1 MGLFPAVTTLPVV
14 VENGH
19 AEAAQFSRWSIFVPI
34 VPTESGFNF
43 VGKAQPVMNDDEVL
57 AATAATIAR
66 RVSAF
71 YESHPYPPPVDDLQA
86 YRQIWDDQRRRA
98 EFHLFWP
105 AEPYHEDR
113 SILVAGCG
121 TTQAAHCALRW
132 PRAQVIGID
141 LSAKSIAFTQGLKR
155 KYALTNLEVRQL
167 AVERA
172 AELGQRFEHVVCTGV
187 LHHLADPDAGLRALH
202 DVVEPNGALN
212 LMVYAPYGRAGV
224 YMLQDYCR
232 RLGLGHT
239 APEIRDL
246 AASLK
251 ALPPDHPLAPLLRN
265 SPDFADKAGLA
276 DALLHPQDRSYS
288 VPQLLDFLGR
298 AGLVFGRWVRQAPY
312 LPWCG
317 ALASSPH
324 QSRLLALTAEAQ
336 YAAIEL
342 FRGTMVRHGV
352 VAYRTD
358 RPAQDAP
365 IDFDGD
371 SWLRYTPIRLP
382 DTLAVRDRLPNGAA
396 AVLINRN
403 HTYTDLYLPI
413 DTRQER
419 LLAAVDGERTIEE
432 ICRERGDHGEARVFF
447 QQLWRWDQVV
457 FNTSQ
462 G

>member
-1 MGLFPAVTTLPVV
+1 LSLP
-14 VENGH
+14 
-19 AEAAQFSRWSIFVPI
+19 SR
-34 VPTESGFNF
+34 FNI
-43 VGKAQPVMNDDEVL
+43 VGKAQSVMSNDEVL
-57 AATAATIAR
+57 AATTTTTMTQ

-86 YRQIWDDQRRRA
+86 YRRIWDDQRRRA

-105 AEPYHEDR
+105 AEPYREDR

-121 TTQAAHCALRW
+121 TTQAAHYAVRW
-132 PRAQVIGID
+132 PRARVIGID
-141 LSAKSIAFTQGLKR
+141 VSAESIALTQRLKR
-155 KYALTNLEVRQL
+155 KYALANLEVRQL

-187 LHHLADPDAGLRALH
+187 LHHLPDPDAGLRALH
-202 DVVEPNGALN
+202 DVLEPMGALN

-232 RLGLGHT
+232 RLGVGHT

-288 VPQLLDFLGR
+288 VPQLLDFLGG
-298 AGLVFGRWVRQAPY
+298 AGLAFGRWVRQAPY

-324 QSRLLALTAEAQ
+324 QSRLLGLTIEEQ

-352 VAYRTD
+352 VAYRAD
-358 RPAQDAP
+358 RLPQDAP
-365 IDFDGD
+365 VDFDND
-371 SWLRYTPIRLP
+371 SWLGYIPIRLP
-382 DTLAVRDRLPNGAA
+382 DTLAVRDRLPKGAV

-403 HTYTDLYLPI
+403 HTFTDLYLPI
-413 DTRQER
+413 DMRQAR
-419 LLAAVDGERTIEE
+419 LLDGIDGKSTIEE
-432 ICRERGDHGEARVFF
+432 ICRERGEHGLARVFF
-447 QQLWRWDQVV
+447 EQLWRWDQVI
-457 FNTSQ
+457 FNTCEAKA

>member
-1 MGLFPAVTTLPVV
+1 
-14 VENGH
+14 
-19 AEAAQFSRWSIFVPI
+19 
-34 VPTESGFNF
+34 
-43 VGKAQPVMNDDEVL
+43 MNDDEL
-57 AATAATIAR
+57 PAATVAAIAR
-66 RVSAF
+66 QVSAF
-71 YESHPYPPPVDDLQA
+71 YEAHPYPPPADDLQA
-86 YRQIWDDQRRRA
+86 YRRLWDDGRRRA
-98 EFHLFWP
+98 DAHLFWP
-105 AEPYHEDR
+105 DRPYRDDR

-121 TTQAAHCALRW
+121 TSQAAHYALRW
-132 PRAQVIGID
+132 PRAHVTGID
-141 LSAKSIAFTQGLKR
+141 VSAKSIAFTQELKR
-155 KYALTNLEVRQL
+155 KYSLANLEVRQL

-187 LHHLADPDAGLRALH
+187 LHHLPDPDAGLRALH
-202 DVVEPNGALN
+202 DVLEPNGALN
-212 LMVYAPYGRAGV
+212 VMVYAPYGRAGV

-288 VPQLLDFLGR
+288 VPQLMDFLGR
-298 AGLVFGRWVRQAPY
+298 ACLVFGRWVRQAPY

-317 ALASSPH
+317 APASSPH
-324 QSRLLALTAEAQ
+324 QSRLLELAAEAQ
-336 YAAIEL
+336 YAALEL
-342 FRGTMVRHGV
+342 FRGTMVRHAV
-352 VAYRTD
+352 VAYRKD
-358 RPAQDAP
+358 RPAQGAP
-365 IDFDGD
+365 VEFDGE
-371 SWLRYTPIRLP
+371 SWLGYVPIRLS
-382 DTLAVRDRLPNGAA
+382 DTLAVRDRLPKGAA

-413 DTRQER
+413 DTRQAR
-419 LLAAVDGERTIEE
+419 LLAAIDGECTIAE
-432 ICRERGDHGEARVFF
+432 ICRERGDHGLARVFF

-457 FNTSQ
+457 FDTSQ

>member
-1 MGLFPAVTTLPVV
+1 
-14 VENGH
+14 
-19 AEAAQFSRWSIFVPI
+19 
-34 VPTESGFNF
+34 
-43 VGKAQPVMNDDEVL
+43 MNDDEL
-57 AATAATIAR
+57 PAASVPAITR
-66 RVSAF
+66 QVSAF
-71 YESHPYPPPVDDLQA
+71 YEAHPYPPPADDLQA
-86 YRQIWDDQRRRA
+86 YRKLWDDKRRRA
-98 EFHLFWP
+98 DAHLFWP
-105 AEPYHEDR
+105 DEPYRDDR

-121 TTQAAHCALRW
+121 TNQAAHYAVRW
-132 PRAQVIGID
+132 PRAQVVGID

-155 KYALTNLEVRQL
+155 RYALANLEVRQL

-187 LHHLADPDAGLRALH
+187 LHHLPDPDAGLRALH
-202 DVVEPNGALN
+202 DVLEPNGALN
-212 LMVYAPYGRAGV
+212 VMVYAPYGRAGV

-232 RLGLGHT
+232 RLGLGDT
-239 APEIRDL
+239 AAEIRDL

-288 VPQLLDFLGR
+288 VPQLMDFLSR
-298 AGLVFGRWVRQAPY
+298 AGLAFRRWVRQAPY

-324 QSRLLALTAEAQ
+324 QSRLLGLTAEAQ

-352 VAYRTD
+352 VAYRND
-358 RPAQDAP
+358 RPAQGARVA
-365 IDFDGD
+365 FDGE
-371 SWLRYTPIRLP
+371 SWLGYVPIRLP
-382 DTLAVRDRLPNGAA
+382 DTLAVRDRLPKGAA

-403 HTYTDLYLPI
+403 HTFTDLYLPI
-413 DTRQER
+413 DARQER
-419 LLAAVDGERTIEE
+419 LLAAADGERTIEE
-432 ICRERGDHGEARVFF
+432 ICREQGERSLARDFF

-457 FNTSQ
+457 FNTS
-462 G
+462 GDKHGLAHHSVMVK

>member
-1 MGLFPAVTTLPVV
+1 
-14 VENGH
+14 
-19 AEAAQFSRWSIFVPI
+19 
-34 VPTESGFNF
+34 
-43 VGKAQPVMNDDEVL
+43 MNDDEL
-57 AATAATIAR
+57 PAASVPAITR
-66 RVSAF
+66 QVSAF
-71 YESHPYPPPVDDLQA
+71 YEAHPYPPPADDLQA
-86 YRQIWDDQRRRA
+86 YRKLWDDKRRRA
-98 EFHLFWP
+98 DAHLFWP
-105 AEPYHEDR
+105 DEPYRDDR

-121 TTQAAHCALRW
+121 TNQAAHYAVRW
-132 PRAQVIGID
+132 PRAQVVGID

-155 KYALTNLEVRQL
+155 RYALANLEVRQL

-187 LHHLADPDAGLRALH
+187 LHHLPDPDAGLRALH
-202 DVVEPNGALN
+202 DVLEPNGALN
-212 LMVYAPYGRAGV
+212 VMVYAPYGRAGV

-232 RLGLGHT
+232 RLGLGDT
-239 APEIRDL
+239 AAEIRDL

-288 VPQLLDFLGR
+288 VPQLMDFLSR
-298 AGLVFGRWVRQAPY
+298 AGLAFGRWVRQAPY

-324 QSRLLALTAEAQ
+324 QSRLLGLTAEAQ

-352 VAYRTD
+352 VAYRKD
-358 RPAQDAP
+358 RPAQGARVA
-365 IDFDGD
+365 FDGE
-371 SWLRYTPIRLP
+371 SWLGYVPIRLP
-382 DTLAVRDRLPNGAA
+382 DTLAVRDRLPKGAA

-403 HTYTDLYLPI
+403 HTFTDLYLPI
-413 DTRQER
+413 DARQER
-419 LLAAVDGERTIEE
+419 LLAAADGERTIEE
-432 ICRERGDHGEARVFF
+432 ICREQGERSLARDFF

-457 FNTSQ
+457 FNTS
-462 G
+462 GDKHGLAHHSVMVK